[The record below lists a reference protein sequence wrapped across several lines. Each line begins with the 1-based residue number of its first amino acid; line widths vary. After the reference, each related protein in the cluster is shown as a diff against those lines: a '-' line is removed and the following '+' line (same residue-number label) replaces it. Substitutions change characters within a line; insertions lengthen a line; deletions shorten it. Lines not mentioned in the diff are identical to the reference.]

1 MDKRIKVKFPK
12 LPGGGLERTATGHV
26 QVPVKVN
33 AWADLEIASLVE
45 ALNGFSD
52 LWTTSSCQGNGE
64 RACVH
69 FAFRGSSNR
78 FAGFIEKLSS
88 ELRFRVPAESRY
100 RLALEWVAGGE
111 KPLGAL
117 TVHQEAVQTLSEAI
131 RNIAAK
137 FPRKTRFPRG
147 IRGTGSHN
155 LTGHRDRQRS
165 APRRGEIRP
174 WQW

>member
-1 MDKRIKVKFPK
+1 MDKHIKVKFPRS
-12 LPGGGLERTATGHV
+12 PGRGLEKTATGHV

-33 AWADLEIASLVE
+33 AWADSEIAPLVE
-45 ALNGFSD
+45 ALNGFKN

-64 RACVH
+64 RAYVH

-88 ELRFRVPAESRY
+88 ELRFRVPAASQY

-117 TVHQEAVQTLSEAI
+117 TAHRELVQTLSEAI

-137 FPRKTRFPRG
+137 SPRKIPVPRD
-147 IRGTGSHN
+147 IRGTGLHN
-155 LTGHRDRQRS
+155 SKGHRNRPRS
-165 APRRGEIRP
+165 ALKRGGIQP
-174 WQW
+174 LH